1 MTVKADA
8 WVLYAGDDPKN
19 PKPAELV
26 RETIEIP
33 ALGDNDVLAQP
44 LYGCWEG
51 NMSHAI
57 QRKPVDICHQRG
69 EDKVVLGNAGV
80 VRILQVG
87 KDVKAV
93 EPGQRAIIFCNGEED
108 TWGYPKKI
116 MGYDAPNTMGCLATR
131 MKLTDRQVIPI
142 PDNTRHSLAQWAAF
156 SLRYVTAWSNWE
168 LAHGVFRLLV
178 HWDEMASPHVWG
190 WGGGTTLAELDLA
203 RRHGCQT
210 VMMSGNEI
218 RLGTIVKT
226 GVTPLDRRQ
235 FGALSFDEKR
245 YKTDPEFKAAY
256 KEAEQKFLATVQELT
271 RGKMVQIFID
281 YIGGPVYRPTL
292 KALSREGVM
301 ATAGWK
307 EGMKL
312 QTIRAIECI
321 ERHQHVH
328 THYARYPQG
337 WKAVAYAEANGWMPL
352 IDERIYTFDE
362 IPELMDAYD
371 NGRVNCFP
379 TFSILPE

>member
-19 PKPAELV
+19 PVPGDLV

-33 ALGDNDVLAQP
+33 DIQDHEVLAQP

-51 NMSHAI
+51 NMLHAV
-57 QRKPVDICHQRG
+57 QRTPVDVCHQRK
-69 EDKVVLGNAGV
+69 EEKVVLGNAGV
-80 VRILQVG
+80 VRVLQVG
-87 KDVKAV
+87 KDVRSV
-93 EPGQRAIIFCNGEED
+93 EPGQNAIIFCNGVED
-108 TWGYPKKI
+108 QWGYPEKI
-116 MGYDAPNTMGCLATR
+116 LAFDAPNTMGCLATR
-131 MKLTDRQVIPI
+131 MKLTHRQVIPI
-142 PDNTRHSLAQWAAF
+142 PENTRHSMAQWAAF

-190 WGGGTTLAELDLA
+190 WGGGVTLAELDLA
-203 RRHGCQT
+203 RRHGCRT

-218 RLGTIVKT
+218 RLQTIIKT
-226 GVTPLDRRQ
+226 GVTPVDRRQ
-235 FGALSFDEKR
+235 FGPLSFDEKAYR
-245 YKTDPEFKAAY
+245 ADPEYREAYKT
-256 KEAEQKFLATVQELT
+256 AEGRFLDTVREMT
-271 RGKMVQIFID
+271 NNKMVNIFID
-281 YIGGPVYRPTL
+281 YIGGPVFRPTL
-292 KALSREGVM
+292 KALSREGVIT
-301 ATAGWK
+301 TAGWK
-307 EGMKL
+307 EGMQL
-312 QTIRAIECI
+312 STVRAIECI

-337 WKAVAYAEANGWMPL
+337 WKAVAYAEANGWMPI

-362 IPELMDAYD
+362 IPELLDAYQ

-379 TFSILPE
+379 TYSILPD